1 MNPRARYF
9 LLPAA
14 TMVAVGAAWG
24 ASPSNSARSDYIEFC
39 GGCHGI
45 GGKSAPARVP
55 QLQGRAGYFLC
66 TPEGREYLV
75 RLPNVARAPVQ
86 DDEALADLV
95 NFVTFDLGGSSAPA
109 GARRFDAA
117 EVGALRQRE
126 YSRKSLVALRKTI
139 VSEVIRDCPR
149 TPATFRTAF

>member
-1 MNPRARYF
+1 MAGFIIRRVLWTVPVLVLATFISFAMVKGLPYEKDIFASNPKF
-9 LLPAA
+9 
-14 TMVAVGAAWG
+14 
-24 ASPSNSARSDYIEFC
+24 SDVQVQ
-39 GGCHGI
+39 
-45 GGKSAPARVP
+45 S
-55 QLQGRAGYFLC
+55 L
-66 TPEGREYLV
+66 RELYGLNDPYLV
-75 RLPNVARAPVQ
+75 QYVKFLG
-86 DDEALADLV
+86 DL
-95 NFVTFDLGGSSAPA
+95 VTFDLGGSSAPA